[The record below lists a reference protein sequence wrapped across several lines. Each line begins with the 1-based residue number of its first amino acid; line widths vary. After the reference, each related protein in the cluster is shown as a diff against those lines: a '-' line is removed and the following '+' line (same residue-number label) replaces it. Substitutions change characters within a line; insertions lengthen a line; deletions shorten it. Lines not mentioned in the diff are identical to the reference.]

1 MLLTKNALLPKLHA
15 QSNKHA
21 LKINLCKITILC
33 ICQITVHLL
42 MNTQN
47 SSTVY
52 ISLVHS
58 VYLVYNHKITN
69 SKDWEK
75 EIYSITYI
83 SLLINW
89 VCVKMLTK
97 LTKDITR
104 VHI

>member
-1 MLLTKNALLPKLHA
+1 
-15 QSNKHA
+15 
-21 LKINLCKITILC
+21 
-33 ICQITVHLL
+33 

-47 SSTVY
+47 SSTVC

-58 VYLVYNHKITN
+58 VYLVYNYKITN

-83 SLLINW
+83 SLW

-97 LTKDITR
+97 LAKDITR